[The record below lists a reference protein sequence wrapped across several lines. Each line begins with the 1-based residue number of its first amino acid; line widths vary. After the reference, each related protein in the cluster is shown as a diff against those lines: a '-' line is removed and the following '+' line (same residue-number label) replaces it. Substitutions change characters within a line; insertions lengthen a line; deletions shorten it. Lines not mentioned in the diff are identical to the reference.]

1 MAVALQSIGD
11 SRSGDADDRSLTSK
25 PLVQDSILI
34 SRCRMLVWPRLNM
47 AVSLSLND
55 CLAVDLPY
63 RPKIKCIS
71 RKWLLKNLS
80 YAHKLTGTKTPLSR
94 ENLSCSSSPKKT
106 KHKSS
111 TQHKN
116 LLLRPNKPLKLT
128 PKKNPSYTI
137 KTKKEPH
144 NHPKTHTYP
153 INNLLTLNNKKI
165 TKTLLAPPKISK
177 TLSKN
182 CHCHPK
188 KTFTNTKN
196 NLTNT
201 KILFFV
207 PKKIIYPKLSKSTFS
222 NLNSLTHLQKSS
234 TKKNSHTHKLSTSP
248 PPKKPLLI
256 SHSPIKLLLII

>member
-1 MAVALQSIGD
+1 MHTN
-11 SRSGDADDRSLTSK
+11 SLAPK
-25 PLVQDSILI
+25 PHSLV
-34 SRCRMLVWPRLNM
+34 
-47 AVSLSLND
+47 
-55 CLAVDLPY
+55 
-63 RPKIKCIS
+63 K
-71 RKWLLKNLS
+71 
-80 YAHKLTGTKTPLSR
+80 
-94 ENLSCSSSPKKT
+94 NLSCSSSPKKT

-128 PKKNPSYTI
+128 PKKTPSYTI

-153 INNLLTLNNKKI
+153 INNLLILNNKI

-207 PKKIIYPKLSKSTFS
+207 PQKIIYPKLSCSTKIIHIQQLKLSYPFTKVIHQ
-222 NLNSLTHLQKSS
+222 NKLTH
-234 TKKNSHTHKLSTSP
+234 THTQTLYLTA
-248 PPKKPLLI
+248 PKKPLLI
-256 SHSPIKLLLII
+256 SHSPIKL